1 MHKQAIFPIRIN
13 DCDYLGHVNNTV
25 YFSYIWQATAELFPF
40 AVASHLHA
48 NRVSIDY
55 QKPAKFGNGDIV
67 IDVWFRDTE
76 HAIYAIRQANDV
88 IATAQVDWYPSV
100 ELVTQ
105 IAAQLTSVDPTVKV
119 KDTKYQI
126 EHFGKPFYWTNR
138 IQTRELTAGG
148 YIDTSS
154 FIHWVDEAVW
164 RAIEH
169 HGWSFQRMQQE
180 NCAVYIVNHH
190 IEVFAHPQWLV
201 GEHMTVV
208 SQLQNVRKV
217 RGTCRHEFYVKGSK
231 ELLAR
236 EFVSGA
242 FVTLDGQIRE
252 PAPGLIDICVLGS
265 PEDSA
270 VIESAPQ
277 D

>member
-1 MHKQAIFPIRIN
+1 MYKQVSFPIRIN

-25 YFSYIWQATAELFPF
+25 YFSYIWQATATLFPF
-40 AVASHLHA
+40 TIASQLHA
-48 NRVSIDY
+48 SRVSIDY
-55 QKPAKFGNGDIV
+55 QRPAKFGNGDIAV
-67 IDVWFRDTE
+67 DLWFRNSE
-76 HAIYAIRQANDV
+76 NAIYAIRQSNDI
-88 IATAQVDWYPSV
+88 IATAQVKWYPST
-100 ELVTQ
+100 ELVAQ
-105 IAAQLTSVDPTVKV
+105 ITPQLMPVEPTVKV
-119 KDTKYQI
+119 KDSKFQI
-126 EHFGKPFYWTNR
+126 EHFGKPFHWTNR
-138 IQTRELTAGG
+138 IQTRELTASG
-148 YIDTSS
+148 YLDTSS

-180 NCAVYIVNHH
+180 NCAVYIVSHH
-190 IEVFAHPQWLV
+190 LEVFAHPQWLV
-201 GEHMTVV
+201 GKNITIV

-217 RGTCRHEFYVKGSK
+217 RGTWRHEFYLSGTE

-265 PEDSA
+265 PMSET
-270 VIESAPQ
+270 VQ
-277 D
+277 G